1 MLASNTFR
9 VVRCSNRGVVPVGRK
24 VAHVYYFCFFLIRVQ
39 CSPRLN
45 LSPSQSASSDLML
58 GKHSVTPLSKLWLAA
73 HMLTLK
79 IFGYLLEKK
88 YDIA

>member
-1 MLASNTFR
+1 MLNFR
-9 VVRCSNRGVVPVGRK
+9 
-24 VAHVYYFCFFLIRVQ
+24 YFLMGME

-58 GKHSVTPLSKLWLAA
+58 GKHFVTPLSKLWLAA